1 MSGFRGGD
9 IVECV
14 DDVPVRSES
23 TAMPVRGQL
32 YTVASIRA
40 VEGGAS
46 VRLREILPTCYL
58 GRACACGGCG
68 WDARRFRRVLR
79 PDAGWL
85 ARLLEDVN
93 EPA

>member
-1 MSGFRGGD
+1 MGGLRGGD

-46 VRLREILPTCYL
+46 VRLREMHPTCYL
-58 GRACACGGCG
+58 GGACACGGCG